1 MDENDLTINIT
12 AIDDAS
18 ETLNEVATTASDMGD
33 SVAEAANVI
42 ADSFEQTDAQ
52 LQDLVDASF
61 EAAQSWMG
69 SMDSMAQSTA
79 DAVVAMSDE
88 TEGAGTTLAENIY
101 GPMDTA
107 GTEMLASLQEQGA
120 ALEEAIGQLGTMS
133 AEAWEESFG
142 TLIGS
147 EMAVDG
153 DTAGAAF
160 GGGFMST
167 FRYLMLGYFAN
178 TFGSDIIGAVT
189 GAVSAAAGRPDAIA
203 ALQAQIQSEQA
214 TIQTGE
220 AALTK
225 WNGTTVEVAAAH
237 DKARASI
244 EAATVKIAQLQLQLA
259 PLQAAYQGAAGTTN
273 AYDTATLKLG
283 ADWQGLQGTI
293 GGTILP
299 TLTQYSSTLDGI
311 VLATTAW
318 VQQNPALVEQLLEFS
333 ATFGEMIKLLGDA
346 LIGYALWSIALKILG
361 PDLLVVGQ
369 YLGII
374 DAEVTTMT
382 GGSLLLMAAVILAIA
397 AAVAALIVYWPQIQQ
412 FLDYWGEKTGA
423 FQLLNTLWTELGSIW
438 ENIVMPALKE
448 LWTQLQ
454 PLMPYLKL
462 GAEIIGGVLLAALLI
477 VVVAIALLAAGVLLL
492 VAAWAMLVSDLIKKV
507 KPVFDDLVTWAKP
520 FTDWISTL
528 PSAVETAINDA
539 VKFFQ
544 PIINAVQSLINLIKE
559 IPSGILPGIGSGIAG
574 AASSILPGIGS
585 GIAGAA
591 SSILSG
597 IGSGIAGAASSI
609 LPGGSL
615 ISSLLGGIL
624 GLAAGGIVNS
634 PTLALVGEA
643 GPEAIIPL
651 SAFNGGGSL
660 AGSGSSGSGGNIIV
674 NITGTFL
681 SQDAARQVGDM
692 LVKQVQ
698 RNIRLTAMI

>member
-18 ETLNEVATTASDMGD
+18 STLNEVASTASEMGD
-33 SVAEAANVI
+33 TVAEAAAAI

-69 SMDSMAQSTA
+69 SMDSMAESTT
-79 DAVVAMSDE
+79 DAVAAMGE
-88 TEGAGTTLAENIY
+88 TTEEAGNTLAENLY
-101 GPMDTA
+101 GPMDAA
-107 GTEMLASLQEQGA
+107 GAEMLATLQEQGVA
-120 ALEEAIGQLGTMS
+120 MEAAIGQLGTMS
-133 AEAWEESFG
+133 AEAWEAEFG
-142 TLIGS
+142 PLIGS
-147 EMAVDG
+147 EMETDG
-153 DTAGAAF
+153 EAGGNAF

-189 GAVSAAAGRPDAIA
+189 GAVSAAAGTPDKIA
-203 ALQAQIQSEQA
+203 SLQAQIQSQQA
-214 TIQTGE
+214 AIQT
-220 AALTK
+220 AQADLTK

-244 EAATVKIAQLQLQLA
+244 EAATVKIAQLKLELA
-259 PLQAAYQGAAGTTN
+259 PLEAAYQGAAGTTN

-293 GGTILP
+293 GGTVLP
-299 TLTQYSSTLDGI
+299 TLTQYSTQLDAI

-318 VQQNPALVEQLLEFS
+318 VQQNPALTEQFLEFS
-333 ATFGEMIKLLGDA
+333 AVMGEMVKLLGDA

-397 AAVAALIVYWPQIQQ
+397 AAVAALIVYWPQVKQ

-423 FQLLNTLWTELGSIW
+423 FEFLNTLWTELGNIW
-438 ENIVMPALKE
+438 NTIVMPALRE

-454 PLMPYLKL
+454 PLMPYLQL
-462 GAEIIGGVLLAALLI
+462 GAEIIGGVLLAALVI
-477 VVVAIALLAAGVLLL
+477 IAVAIAAVAAAVLLL
-492 VAAWAMLVSDLIKKV
+492 VAAWATLVSDLIEKV
-507 KPVFDDLVTWAKP
+507 KPVFDELVTWAKP
-520 FTDWISTL
+520 FTDWLSEL
-528 PSAVETAINDA
+528 PSAVNTAIQGA
-539 VKFFQ
+539 LKYFQ
-544 PIINAVQSLINLIKE
+544 PILDAIQKLIGLVKE
-559 IPSGILPGIGSGIAG
+559 IPSGIVSGAVSGLAG
-574 AASSILPGIGS
+574 AAG
-585 GIAGAA
+585 
-591 SSILSG
+591 
-597 IGSGIAGAASSI
+597 SI
-609 LPGGSL
+609 LPGGGL
-615 ISSLLGGIL
+615 LTSLLGNIP
-624 GLAAGGIVNS
+624 GLAAGGIVSS

-651 SAFNGGGSL
+651 SAFNGGSTL
-660 AGSGSSGSGGNIIV
+660 AGGGTQGGGGNIVV

-681 SQDAARQVGDM
+681 SQDAARQLGDM